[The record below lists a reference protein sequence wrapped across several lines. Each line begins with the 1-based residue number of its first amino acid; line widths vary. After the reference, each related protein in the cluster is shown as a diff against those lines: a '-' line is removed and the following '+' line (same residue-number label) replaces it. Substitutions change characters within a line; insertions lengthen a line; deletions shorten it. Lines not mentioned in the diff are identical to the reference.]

1 MSCRSTGAFTSTRAP
16 KRIARFRGGEPKR
29 LSSRL
34 GTKRAAASRMG
45 SECARAYFT
54 RASLRGSSACAERG
68 GKRCAH
74 PLGGKQPAGGP
85 NVCFMCSGVPT
96 SFLTPPPRDLKLQL
110 SIFWRPDS
118 WLNLSP
124 SRNCMCFQLSGD
136 PIRVGYSYKNR
147 FCFWRPD
154 SWLNAFQIVFSVF
167 WRPDS
172 WLNLYKVQT
181 CVSRFLA
188 TRPRFSPCQPLR
200 DKTQTCVFVYKDI
213 SLGLWRFCARARRG
227 RFCAGSRARGRA
239 RRGARVRR
247 AAVLRARAVLRAGG
261 SARACGGAC
270 AAAPDSTHL

>member
-1 MSCRSTGAFTSTRAP
+1 MSVRGHILRVRLCGALLHVQNAGANDV
-16 KRIARFRGGEPKR
+16 RIRWGENNQ
-29 LSSRL
+29 L
-34 GTKRAAASRMG
+34 AAQTCVLCVLASRPRF
-45 SECARAYFT
+45 S
-54 RASLRGSSACAERG
+54 
-68 GKRCAH
+68 
-74 PLGGKQPAGGP
+74 
-85 NVCFMCSGVPT
+85 
-96 SFLTPPPRDLKLQL
+96 PPPRDLKLQL

-172 WLNLYKVQT
+172 WLNLYKFQT

>member
-1 MSCRSTGAFTSTRAP
+1 MCAGIFYACVFAGLFCMCRTRGQTMCASVGGKTTSWRP
-16 KRIARFRGGEPKR
+16 KRMFYVFWRPD
-29 LSSRL
+29 LVS
-34 GTKRAAASRMG
+34 
-45 SECARAYFT
+45 
-54 RASLRGSSACAERG
+54 
-68 GKRCAH
+68 H
-74 PLGGKQPAGGP
+74 
-85 NVCFMCSGVPT
+85 
-96 SFLTPPPRDLKLQL
+96 PPPRDLKLQL

-172 WLNLYKVQT
+172 WLNLYKFQT